1 MAKLQTHAGVLAY
14 FLKKPGASDSYPFG
28 PGARVLKVGG
38 KMFGL
43 IGEGEEQ
50 LSVNLKCDPQDAL
63 ALRAAY
69 PKWVQPGYHMNKKH
83 WNTVVVGE
91 GLPDDVLREMIDQ
104 SYALVVAS
112 LPKAERAKL
121 AKITK

>member
-1 MAKLQTHAGVLAY
+1 MTKLQTHAGVLKY
-14 FLKKPGASDSYPFG
+14 FLSKPGASDGYPFG

-43 IGEGEEQ
+43 IGEGEAQ
-50 LSVNLKCDPQDAL
+50 LTLNLKCDPEDAL
-63 ALRAAY
+63 AQRAAC
-69 PKWVQPGYHMNKKH
+69 PEWVRPGYHMNKKH

-91 GLPDDVLREMIDQ
+91 GLPDDVLREMIDH

-112 LPKAERAKL
+112 LPKALRATL
-121 AKITK
+121 ES

>member
-1 MAKLQTHAGVLAY
+1 M
-14 FLKKPGASDSYPFG
+14 KKPGASDSYPFG

-38 KMFGL
+38 KMFAL

-50 LSVNLKCDPQDAL
+50 LTLNLKCDPEDAL
-63 ALRAAY
+63 AQRAAY
-69 PKWVQPGYHMNKKH
+69 PQRVRPGYHMNKRH

-91 GLPDDVLREMIDQ
+91 GLPDAVLREMIDQ

-112 LPKAERAKL
+112 LPKAIKL
-121 AKITK
+121 RLVALGYFVSSKPA

>member
-43 IGEGEEQ
+43 IGEGEDT
-50 LSVNLKCDPQDAL
+50 LTLNLKCDPEDAL

-69 PKWVQPGYHMNKKH
+69 PTLVRPGYHMNKKH

-91 GLPDDVLREMIDQ
+91 GLPDDVLREMIDH

-112 LPKAERAKL
+112 LSKSVRAKL
-121 AKITK
+121 ER

>member
-14 FLKKPGASDSYPFG
+14 FLKKLGASDSYPFG
-28 PGARVLKVGG
+28 SGARVLKVGG

-50 LSVNLKCDPQDAL
+50 LTLNLKCDPEDAL

-69 PKWVQPGYHMNKKH
+69 PKWVHPGYHMNKRH

-91 GLPDDVLREMIDQ
+91 GLPDDVLREMIDH

-112 LPKAERAKL
+112 LPKAVRATLER
-121 AKITK
+121 

>member
-1 MAKLQTHAGVLAY
+1 MPKFQTHAGVLKY
-14 FLKKPGASDSYPFG
+14 FLRKPGASDSYPFG

-43 IGEGEEQ
+43 IGEGEEP
-50 LSVNLKCDPQDAL
+50 LTLNLKCDPEDAL

-69 PKWVQPGYHMNKKH
+69 PQWVQPGYHMNKKH

-104 SYALVVAS
+104 SYVLVVSS
-112 LPKAERAKL
+112 LPKTVRNKL
-121 AKITK
+121 EG